1 MYVPDVKNIIV
12 RVFNLMSRNN
22 ETRHKNGVN
31 IDEMQVFVKINN
43 AGTKINVDVSVIKWL
58 TNVYVIKDLFRI
70 LVFVNGNV
78 INYAT

>member
-1 MYVPDVKNIIV
+1 
-12 RVFNLMSRNN
+12 
-22 ETRHKNGVN
+22 
-31 IDEMQVFVKINN
+31 MQVFVKINN
-43 AGTKINVDVSVIKWL
+43 AGTKISVDVNVTKCL